1 MENAHV
7 GLFGWR
13 GLNAISENIPV
24 AIGLIATRA
33 TPYTYGIWARVVL
46 DTPLDSY
53 TAQRISTE
61 YAGRI

>member
-33 TPYTYGIWARVVL
+33 TPYTYGI
-46 DTPLDSY
+46 
-53 TAQRISTE
+53 
-61 YAGRI
+61 